1 MLNSQQQ
8 AELND
13 VRWLKISG
21 EVHDLDFQCFRNMG
35 DSQGLAIVDVGAN
48 RGQSIVSFK
57 AMLPDARIVA
67 FEANAFFGP
76 VLSEVATWYE
86 SVDVFNVGLGRADQ
100 SAVLRVPVVD
110 GKYYWEEGSIR
121 PDSFEQPW
129 VKARLVS
136 YGDEL
141 RFEEY
146 VVEIRRA
153 DSMLRDARAD
163 IVKIDVEGAEL
174 DVLSAME
181 DLLGRTR
188 PVFMIE
194 NSDWHN
200 VTAWLGER
208 DYLCHQYLPGDNVLV
223 PFSQACTNAFYLP
236 AEYSGP
242 LASIV
247 TR

>member
-1 MLNSQQQ
+1 MLSDPQQ

-13 VRWLKISG
+13 VRWLKSSG
-21 EVHDLDFQCFRNMG
+21 EVHDPDFRCFGNMG
-35 DSQGLAIVDVGAN
+35 DSQGLEIVDVGAN

-57 AMLPDARIVA
+57 AVLPDARIVA

-86 SVDVFNVGLGRADQ
+86 GVAVFNVGLGRADHR
-100 SAVLRVPVVD
+100 AVLRVPVVD
-110 GKYYWEEGSIR
+110 GRYYWEEGSIR
-121 PDSFEQPW
+121 SDSFEKPW
-129 VKARLVS
+129 VKARLAS
-136 YGDEL
+136 YGAKL
-141 RFEEY
+141 QFEEY

-181 DLLGRTR
+181 DLLDRSR
-188 PVFMIE
+188 PLFMIE
-194 NSDWHN
+194 NSDWHS
-200 VTAWLGER
+200 VTAWLSER
-208 DYLCHQYLPGDNVLV
+208 DYLCYQYLPDDNLLV

-236 AEYSGP
+236 AHYDGP
-242 LASIV
+242 LASIM
-247 TR
+247 RR